1 MRRARIY
8 IRLTIAA
15 AVLVAMTASPALAAK
30 PEKSALEGFT
40 ATFPA
45 GVLCEFSVEWDIAG
59 GGNQLVFPERPNGDV
74 VVRSVGRSRGTVT
87 NLDSIPERS
96 VQFRGG
102 IRQDLVFHADGTL
115 DAIISGTV
123 VAGYFPTD
131 VGGPSQWLFR
141 GHLHDELDATFTATA
156 HSFHGNATDLCA
168 ALTPPQ
174 W

>member
-1 MRRARIY
+1 
-8 IRLTIAA
+8 
-15 AVLVAMTASPALAAK
+15 MTASPALAAR

-45 GVLCEFSVEWDIAG
+45 GVLCEFSVEWNIAG

-87 NLDSIPERS
+87 NLDSPERS

-168 ALTPPQ
+168 ALTPSQ
-174 W
+174 